1 MAALLNLQTPKLYS
15 IFSPSPSS
23 HKLPQPQFPS
33 LPLTFTRNT
42 SICLSTPRHSGLVQD
57 EDEEPIIGDCV
68 VFEEGIFDDPYLRPS
83 PRIERI
89 PEKWTQ
95 VQREINITKKEKR
108 RLALEMEFGRRVER
122 RRLLLRPI
130 PDVDKDYSKV
140 VDQKLKQLKP
150 IVLDN
155 PVFPEEEE
163 KSDEEELSGGEEELS
178 VSNSRVAPRNP
189 RRAVYG
195 GGLDDIRNFFNSENY
210 DPSETKT
217 SEGRRKLFSK
227 EEKLLLNNKFPD
239 LAVATSGKWQPFHTF
254 AASGEFYF
262 TRSLLKHIVDVN
274 LPDKDGLT
282 AIHRAILAKKHA
294 IFNFLLRESAN
305 PFIRDKDGA
314 TLMHYA
320 VWAASSPMIK
330 ILLLYNVDINLQ
342 DEYGW
347 TPLHL
352 AVQSRRTDVVRLLLL
367 KGADKTLRNRVS
379 RLQCEYH
386 IHPNIRSKSL
396 RWKCI
401 SFICLLHEDF
411 VPLSVSSDC
420 MLILVQ
426 DGLTPIDL
434 CLHSG
439 RNIRTYE
446 LLKLLKQLPNNSKKI
461 SAS

>member
-1 MAALLNLQTPKLYS
+1 MSALLNLQTPKLYS
-15 IFSPSPSS
+15 IFSPSLSS
-23 HKLPQPQFPS
+23 HKLPHPQFPS
-33 LPLTFTRNT
+33 LPLTFTRKA
-42 SICLSTPRHSGLVQD
+42 SICLSTSRHSGLVQD

-83 PRIERI
+83 PRSGRGITGQQKKKKMKDSDEVEPENLV
-89 PEKWTQ
+89 PEKWIE
-95 VQREINITKKEKR
+95 VQREVNITKKEKR

-130 PDVDKDYSKV
+130 PDGSRASVEEDYSKV

-150 IVLDN
+150 ILLDN
-155 PVFPEEEE
+155 PVFPEEEGNSA
-163 KSDEEELSGGEEELS
+163 KSDEELSGGEEEFS
-178 VSNSRVAPRNP
+178 VSNSRVAPKNP

-210 DPSETKT
+210 DPTETKT

-262 TRSLLKHIVDVN
+262 SRSLLKHIVDVN
-274 LPDKDGLT
+274 LPDNDGLT

-305 PFIRDKDGA
+305 PLIRDKDGA

-320 VWAASSPMIK
+320 VWTASSPMIK

-352 AVQSRRTDVVRLLLL
+352 AVQSRRTDVVKLLLL
-367 KGADKTLRNRVS
+367 KGADKTLRNR
-379 RLQCEYH
+379 
-386 IHPNIRSKSL
+386 
-396 RWKCI
+396 
-401 SFICLLHEDF
+401 
-411 VPLSVSSDC
+411 
-420 MLILVQ
+420 

-461 SAS
+461 LAS

>member
-1 MAALLNLQTPKLYS
+1 MSALLNLQTPKLYS

-23 HKLPQPQFPS
+23 HKLPLPQPQFPS

-42 SICLSTPRHSGLVQD
+42 SICLSAPRHSGLVQD

-83 PRIERI
+83 PRSERGI
-89 PEKWTQ
+89 TGQNKKKKKKDSDEVEPEPENLVPEKWTQ

-108 RLALEMEFGRRVER
+108 RLALEIEFGRRVER

-130 PDVDKDYSKV
+130 PDVEKDYSKV
-140 VDQKLKQLKP
+140 VDQKLEQLKP

-163 KSDEEELSGGEEELS
+163 KSDEEELSGGEEEFS

-195 GGLDDIRNFFNSENY
+195 GGLDDIRNFFNSESY
-210 DPSETKT
+210 DPSENKT

-367 KGADKTLRNRVS
+367 KGADKTLRNR
-379 RLQCEYH
+379 
-386 IHPNIRSKSL
+386 
-396 RWKCI
+396 
-401 SFICLLHEDF
+401 
-411 VPLSVSSDC
+411 
-420 MLILVQ
+420 